1 MVNIKK
7 YLDFAKVK
15 LREELNPYFAGFR
28 RKQLMN
34 KGFTIISNNCWG
46 GHVYRFFAM
55 PYDSPTIGLYFF
67 SADYIKFV
75 SNLRYYIE
83 QDLTFIDYTESK
95 YKDELLK
102 NNQLN
107 VPIGKLHDV
116 EIVFLHYH
124 SIEEA

>member
-1 MVNIKK
+1 M
-7 YLDFAKVK
+7 
-15 LREELNPYFAGFR
+15 
-28 RKQLMN
+28 
-34 KGFTIISNNCWG
+34 G

-107 VPIGKLHDV
+107 VPIGKLHDI

-124 SIEEA
+124 SIEEAQTDRKSVV